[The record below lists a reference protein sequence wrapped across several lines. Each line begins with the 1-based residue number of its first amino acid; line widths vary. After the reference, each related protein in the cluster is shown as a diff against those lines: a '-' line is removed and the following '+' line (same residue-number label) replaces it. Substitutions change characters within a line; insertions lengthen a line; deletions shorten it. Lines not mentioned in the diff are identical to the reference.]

1 MSWLTI
7 LWSMLTSVCLTFT
20 LLHLFVWAKGIKPKA
35 NLAFAVAAGTGAVI
49 SGMEMTAMQSTSI
62 EQIAMIMRW
71 VHLPVLF
78 LWLAIFYFVRCY
90 FEAGS
95 LWLAW
100 TGGSLRALALLLSFT
115 TGQSLFFNEIT
126 HLKRIELIGGETISI
141 AQGSLNPWYVVGPLS
156 TFVLAVF
163 VWHAAY
169 TLWRSGTDTGRRRAI
184 LFSGSITFFL
194 IIAPIHTALVNAGL
208 IDSPYLVGFSFLPIL
223 LAMSYELS
231 YDMLHA
237 AQIANQLRLREAE
250 AYINKQRMKLAVSA
264 ADLRLWEWDMVR
276 DQIWSSDKNR
286 TLYGF
291 AEPREISF
299 DNLLDIVC
307 KEDREQVRLAVEKS
321 INGNGNYENEY
332 RIQMPDGR
340 IRWFHSRGRV
350 DFDNRHRPLRMLG
363 VTIDI
368 TRRKQ
373 AELEAQQ
380 QRNELAHLSRVNL
393 LGELSG
399 SLAHELNQPLTA
411 ILSNAQAA
419 QRFLM
424 RDRPDLAEVRN
435 ILDDIV
441 AEEKRAGDIIQRLR
455 LLLKKGEIQRLALD
469 LNKVIYE
476 VLKLLHSDL
485 VNHGVAVNLDLD
497 RTLPPVMGDRIQLQQ
512 VLLNLIMN
520 TCEAIS
526 RQNEKNCKL
535 VIRTEQIE
543 NNRARIAV
551 VDQGSGIPDELIDSI
566 FEPFFTTKTHGMG
579 LGLTICRT
587 IITAHGGRL
596 WAVNNNHAGATFYF
610 TLPLCHQEA
619 A

>member
-7 LWSMLTSVCLTFT
+7 IWSMLTSVCLTFT

-49 SGMEMTAMQSTSI
+49 IGMEMTAMQSTSI

-100 TGGSLRALALLLSFT
+100 TGGILRALALILSFT

-163 VWHAAY
+163 VGHAAY

-194 IIAPIHTALVNAGL
+194 IIAPIHTALVNAGI

-237 AQIANQLRLREAE
+237 AQIAHQLRLREAE
-250 AYINKQRMKLAVSA
+250 AYINKRRMKLAVSA

-291 AEPREISF
+291 AEPKEISF
-299 DNLLDIVC
+299 DNLLAIVY

-321 INGNGNYENEY
+321 ITGNGNYENEY

-340 IRWFHSRGRV
+340 ICWFHSRGRV
-350 DFDNRHRPLRMLG
+350 DFDNRHQPLRMLG

-424 RDRPDLAEVRN
+424 RDKPDLAEVRN
-435 ILDDIV
+435 ILGDIV

-469 LNKVIYE
+469 LNKVIHE

-485 VNHGVAVNLDLD
+485 VNHSVAVNLDLD
-497 RTLPPVMGDRIQLQQ
+497 QKLPLVMGDRIQLQQ

-520 TCEAIS
+520 ACEAMS

-543 NNRARIAV
+543 NNKVRIAI
-551 VDQGSGIPDELIDSI
+551 VDQGSGIPGELIDSI

-587 IITAHGGRL
+587 IITAHDGQL
-596 WAVNNNHAGATFYF
+596 WAVNNSPAGATFYF
-610 TLPLCHQEA
+610 TLPRYHQETA
-619 A
+619 